1 MRRQEVKRAPELR
14 RTRYIWL
21 KDKHAWSNRQKA
33 PFAELKRRNL
43 KTHRGFRIQETLRE
57 IFHSAQSGTQAEL
70 LLDRWYSWARRC
82 RLEPINAVA
91 KMLKKK
97 HWPSLLNAF
106 DSRFTNGRVEAVNS
120 LIQAAKARTRGYGTT
135 RHLIPILYLVVG

>member
-1 MRRQEVKRAPELR
+1 VRRQEVKRAPELR

-21 KDKHAWSNRQKA
+21 KHKHKHKPAWSNRQKA

-43 KTHRGFRIQETLRE
+43 KTHRGFRIQETSRE
-57 IFHSAQSGTQAEL
+57 IFHSAQGAVQADP

-82 RLEPINAVA
+82 RLEPIKVVA
-91 KMLKKK
+91 KTLKK

-106 DSRFTNGRVEAVNS
+106 DSRLTNGCVEAANS
-120 LIQAAKARTRGYGTT
+120 FIQAAKAKARGYTW
-135 RHLIPILYLVVG
+135 P